1 MILQRIAIARRN
13 RSRCA
18 IICGANKGERLTTGV
33 PPRLDGLLV
42 LAAAASMALLAPAP
56 AQADRSQILIN
67 AAVLTHVSLSGVQ
80 MPSQVAITDEDLARG
95 YLEIAQ
101 PVTIDV
107 RSNTPSGLVLGFT
120 LTAAWVTAAQVRRA
134 QDGVSGS
141 TGAASLLVPKEGKGL
156 AVQSVALRV
165 RLILG
170 QSARAGTF
178 AWPLAVVVAPA

>member
-1 MILQRIAIARRN
+1 M
-13 RSRCA
+13 
-18 IICGANKGERLTTGV
+18 TTGV

-42 LAAAASMALLAPAP
+42 LAAAAGLALLAPAP
-56 AQADRSQILIN
+56 AQADRSQILVN
-67 AAVLTHVSLSGVQ
+67 AAVLTRVSLSGVQ

-107 RSNTPSGLVLGFT
+107 RSNHPSGLALGFS
-120 LTAAWVTAAQVRRA
+120 LTAAWVTAAQVRGA
-134 QDGVSGS
+134 QGRVSVS
-141 TGAASLLVPKEGKGL
+141 KRAASLLVPKEGKGF
-156 AVQSVALRV
+156 AVQSVALRI

-170 QSARAGTF
+170 ESARAGTF

>member
-1 MILQRIAIARRN
+1 M
-13 RSRCA
+13 
-18 IICGANKGERLTTGV
+18 TTGA

-42 LAAAASMALLAPAP
+42 LAAAAASMALLAPAP
-56 AQADRSQILIN
+56 AQADRSEILVN
-67 AAVLTHVSLSGVQ
+67 AAVLTRVSLSGVQ

-107 RSNTPSGLVLGFT
+107 RSNHPSGLLLGFS
-120 LTAAWVTAAQVRRA
+120 LNAAWVAAAQVRGA
-134 QDGVSGS
+134 QGGVSGS
-141 TGAASLLVPKEGKGL
+141 LGAASLLVPKKGKGL

-165 RLILG
+165 RLILS

>member
-1 MILQRIAIARRN
+1 
-13 RSRCA
+13 
-18 IICGANKGERLTTGV
+18 
-33 PPRLDGLLV
+33 
-42 LAAAASMALLAPAP
+42 MALLAPAP
-56 AQADRSQILIN
+56 AQADRSQILVN
-67 AAVLTHVSLSGVQ
+67 AAVLTRVSLRGVQ

-107 RSNTPSGLVLGFT
+107 RSNNPSGLVLGFS
-120 LTAAWVTAAQVRRA
+120 LNAAWAAAAQVRGA
-134 QDGVSGS
+134 QGGISVSK
-141 TGAASLLVPKEGKGL
+141 GAASLFVARKGKGL

-170 QSARAGTF
+170 KSARAGTF

>member
-1 MILQRIAIARRN
+1 
-13 RSRCA
+13 
-18 IICGANKGERLTTGV
+18 LTTGV
-33 PPRLDGLLV
+33 PPRLDGLLS
-42 LAAAASMALLAPAP
+42 LTAAAASIALLAPAP
-56 AQADRSQILIN
+56 AQADRSQLLVN
-67 AAVLTHVSLSGVQ
+67 AAVLTRVSLSGVQ

-107 RSNTPSGLVLGFT
+107 RSNNPSGLVLGFS
-120 LTAAWVTAAQVRRA
+120 LNAAWVTAAQVRGA
-134 QDGVSGS
+134 QGRVSVS
-141 TGAASLLVPKEGKGL
+141 KGAGSLLVRKQGKGL

-170 QSARAGTF
+170 ESARAGTF